1 MLALAATEA
10 NTTAIDAACAKL
22 ARVEADATL
31 RTAVTEAEQVL
42 AAAESGLAAIRALGP
57 SNRAAVSK
65 GPPRRPDAVSGQLA
79 LWPEPPWP

>member
-42 AAAESGLAAIRALGP
+42 AAAESGLAAYAP
-57 SNRAAVSK
+57 
-65 GPPRRPDAVSGQLA
+65 
-79 LWPEPPWP
+79 